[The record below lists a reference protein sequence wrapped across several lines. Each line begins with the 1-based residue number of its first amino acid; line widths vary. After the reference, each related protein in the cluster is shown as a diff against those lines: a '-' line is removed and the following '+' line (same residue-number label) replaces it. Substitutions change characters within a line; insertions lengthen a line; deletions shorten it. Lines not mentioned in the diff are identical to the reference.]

1 MMRINRSFLASSA
14 AVALIGAV
22 STSAQTSSA
31 GQGLGGVPSSTT
43 TAPTDTAPDG
53 SDIVV
58 TGIRASLGSA
68 ERVKR
73 DAPQIIDSVVAEDIG
88 KLPDISVA
96 DTAARIAGVQ
106 VYRTAGE
113 ASSVLVRGL
122 PYFETTYDGREIFT
136 AETRVV
142 ALQDFPS
149 QNVAALQVIK
159 TSTADLVESG
169 LAGSVNVVSRQPF
182 DFKDSWTASASAQAN
197 YTRNADAFRPQ
208 GNALISHRW
217 DSNIGEMGL
226 LVNGSYTELR
236 YLDNELSNTDFVA
249 NPTVNGQVVRLP
261 DVLRLYDRSGNR
273 TRPSVNAAFQWK
285 PTPALEIYAG
295 ALWQG
300 FRNRI
305 DDRQIEADLYNAI
318 SYNNL
323 TFRPGTNLVT
333 GGTIVDGN
341 QPFTFQGATYNKTDT
356 FQYSGGFKYN
366 EDRWHLSADGA
377 RTISTFVGSTESLD
391 RRFTGTP
398 TITFD
403 NTTPQFSI
411 TGLNQNS
418 PSGFVYQGLFEEN
431 QRSAGRGWQ
440 VRGDVTYDADWAF
453 IKNIQLGARYTD
465 RTADRFYANRYAYQ
479 LPLGINASTL
489 PLASSVFNP
498 GFAGTDTQGFRNWS
512 APLYQSFRDNV
523 VALRQFVI
531 ANCPAIV
538 ATGDTGNGCLGYTT
552 TPVAD
557 PLLYHASEQ
566 TIAGYV
572 QGNYAFGNVVDGTVG
587 VRIVNTRDR
596 VQGPQPAA
604 IAAFNN
610 SNEFT
615 DYLPNVSARF
625 HFSPEAQFRLSYTET
640 RTLANFSDLNPNLTL
655 NAPPSTPDQ
664 KGTPSNPQTGQG
676 GNPFLKPYT
685 SKNFDA
691 SLEYYVSRTAFLS
704 LAYFHRDLNGFFAN
718 ALTIIPNDPVHGY
731 TEITTPFNTGKGH
744 IDGWEIQGQ
753 SFLDIAGLPAWAK
766 GFGLQANVTF
776 LNGKEQVGG
785 VYQRII
791 DQVSG
796 VSNFLYNVAALYEY
810 GPLSARVTLSG
821 RSSFL
826 ATIQDRGDDN
836 YFEYGKPPPRVDLSV
851 NYNIRPDATIFADWT
866 NVTGAP
872 FKQYESSAR
881 AGADRAEFIRY
892 IRYDESVVSLGVR
905 VRLGG

>member
-1 MMRINRSFLASSA
+1 MRIRSAVLASSA
-14 AVALIGAV
+14 AVALVATGA
-22 STSAQTSSA
+22 SAQSTA
-31 GQGLGGVPSSTT
+31 GQGPGGTPSSTT
-43 TAPTDTAPDG
+43 TAPTDTPADAG
-53 SDIVV
+53 DIVV

-68 ERVKR
+68 ERIKR

-136 AETRVV
+136 AETRTV

-169 LAGSVNVVSRQPF
+169 LAGSVNVVSRKPF
-182 DFKDSWTASASAQAN
+182 DLKDSWTVSASAQAN
-197 YTRNADAFRPQ
+197 YSRNADRFRPQ
-208 GNALISHRW
+208 GNLLISHRW

-261 DVLRLYDRSGNR
+261 DIQRLYDRSGDR

-285 PTPALEIYAG
+285 PNLNLEIYAG

-305 DDRQIEADLYNAI
+305 DDRLVEADLYNAT
-318 SYNNL
+318 SYSNL
-323 TFRPGTNLVT
+323 TFRPGTNIVT

-356 FQYSGGFKYN
+356 FQYSGGFKYD
-366 EDRWHLSADGA
+366 EGRWHLSADGA
-377 RTISTFVGSTESLD
+377 RTISTFLGSTESLD

-398 TITFD
+398 TITFN
-403 NTTPQFSI
+403 NTTPQFNI

-418 PSGFVYQGLFEEN
+418 ASGFLYQGLFEEN

-440 VRGDVTYDADWAF
+440 VRSDLTYDVDNSF
-453 IKNIQLGARYTD
+453 LHNIQIGARYTD
-465 RTADRFYANRYAYQ
+465 RVADRFYGNRYAYQ

-489 PLASSVFNP
+489 PLASSVFTP
-498 GFAGTDTQGFRNWS
+498 GFAGTDVQGFRNFS
-512 APLYQSFRDNV
+512 SPLYQSFRDNV
-523 VALRQFVI
+523 VAMRQFVI
-531 ANCPAIV
+531 ANCPAILV
-538 ATGDTGNGCLGYTT
+538 TDPNNGCKTYTT

-566 TIAGYV
+566 TIAGYA
-572 QGNYAFGNVVDGTVG
+572 QANYAFGDVVDGTVG
-587 VRIVNTRDR
+587 VRIVNTRER

-604 IAAFNN
+604 IAAFNS

-615 DYLPNVSARF
+615 DYLPNVSARI
-625 HFSPEAQFRLSYTET
+625 HLTPQAQFRLSYTQT
-640 RTLANFSDLNPNLTL
+640 RTLPNFSDLNPNLTL
-655 NAPPSTPDQ
+655 AAPPSTPDQ
-664 KGTPSNPQTGQG
+664 KGTPSNPQTGSG

-685 SKNFDA
+685 SNNFDA

-704 LAYFHRDLNGFFAN
+704 LAYFHRDLDGFFAN

-731 TEITTPFNTGKGH
+731 TQITTPFNTGKGH

-753 SFLDIAGLPAWAK
+753 TFLDIAGLPQWAK
-766 GFGLQANVTF
+766 GFGLQASVTF

-796 VSNFLYNVAALYEY
+796 VSNFLYSVVGLYEQ
-810 GPLSARVTLSG
+810 GPLSARVTLQG

-826 ATIQDRGDDN
+826 ATIQPRGDDN
-836 YFEYGKPPPRVDLSV
+836 YFEYGKPAPRLDLSV
-851 NYNIRPDATIFADWT
+851 NYNILPSTTIFADWT

-881 AGADRAEFIRY
+881 AGADRAEFVRF
-892 IRYDESVVSLGVR
+892 IRYDESVVSAGVR
-905 VRLGG
+905 IRLGR